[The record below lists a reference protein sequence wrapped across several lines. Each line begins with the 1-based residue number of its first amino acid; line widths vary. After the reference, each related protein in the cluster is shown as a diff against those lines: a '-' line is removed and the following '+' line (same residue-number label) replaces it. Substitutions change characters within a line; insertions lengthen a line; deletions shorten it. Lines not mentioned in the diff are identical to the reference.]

1 MTMTILLTLAVLL
14 IIGGSFAVTLLQQAS
29 AFQNTCNNSII
40 DTTCSHQG
48 AHDSKKPDKTPFIL
62 PFP

>member
-1 MTMTILLTLAVLL
+1 MTILLTLAVLL
-14 IIGGSFAVTLLQQAS
+14 VTDGSFVVALLQQAS

-40 DTTCSHQG
+40 DTTCSHLG
-48 AHDSKKPDKTPFIL
+48 THDSKKPDKTPFIL